1 MFRRINLYSI
11 TKHYN
16 ISDNQKDDIEN
27 LVNYIEQ
34 RVDSHNSNKS
44 RRFAEMWYDLL
55 YNCSSVRRRA
65 SLDITSLMIHLE
77 GMLYYLL
84 NNSSGSSNKTQNFQ
98 SYINKIRTFL
108 ELSNDTTKY
117 MDGYGPLDIRPGSNY
132 AYFWIAAKVHD
143 CIDKPPRNANYKTAY
158 DIVGQLQ
165 YKLYLEGLSPAEYN
179 MLECCS
185 GYKWDR
191 ASKQQTNQP
200 LKICY
205 KSVDEIYYVYYGK
218 NIGPF
223 TLLINLL
230 HKLYMATEDETTM
243 KTLISY
249 RNSVDHNGVIYSTT
263 TSNATS
269 RNYSAPID
277 NIVRYILLLASKIC
291 PPVTRQTNNKRS
303 SRDITERLTDFF
315 FSGTLLKKTTT
326 SIDNVE
332 KFSKVFGKKGML
344 ITIIVAIVG
353 LLGYYMYL
361 NIDRRTI
368 DFSNVP
374 KTKRIELF
382 DKIIT
387 GRETEE
393 DMRHMQ
399 RDIRNFD
406 SIKTYINDYEEH

>member
-34 RVDSHNSNKS
+34 RVNLNKS
-44 RRFAEMWYDLL
+44 GSSRFANLWYDLL

-98 SYINKIRTFL
+98 DYINEIRTFL
-108 ELSNDTTKY
+108 KLSNETKKY

-143 CIDKPPRNANYKTAY
+143 CIATPPRKANYKSAS
-158 DIVGQLQ
+158 DIENLL
-165 YKLYLEGLSPAEYN
+165 KLLSERRELSPAEYN

-185 GYKWDR
+185 GYKYDR
-191 ASKQQTNQP
+191 NKEPNKDRP
-200 LKICY
+200 LEICY
-205 KSVDEIYYVYYGK
+205 KSVDNIYTSVSS
-218 NIGPF
+218 NIGHF
-223 TLLINLL
+223 ALLINLL
-230 HKLYMATEDETTM
+230 NRLYMGTEYETTM
-243 KTLISY
+243 KTLITY
-249 RNSVDHNGVIYSTT
+249 RNSVDHNGVIDSTT

-332 KFSKVFGKKGML
+332 KFSKVFGKKGVL

-361 NIDRRTI
+361 NIDRRSI

>member
-1 MFRRINLYSI
+1 MFKRINLYSI
-11 TKHYN
+11 AKHYGIDKEQHN
-16 ISDNQKDDIEN
+16 SLEN
-27 LVNYIEQ
+27 LINFIEEQ
-34 RVDSHNSNKS
+34 VKKASNNES
-44 RRFAEMWYDLL
+44 RFAWLWYDFL

-84 NNSSGSSNKTQNFQ
+84 NNSKASGISYQE
-98 SYINKIRTFL
+98 YINEIRIFL
-108 ELSNDTTKY
+108 DLGTETKTY
-117 MDGYGPLDIRPGSNY
+117 MNGYEPLDVRPGSNY
-132 AYFWIAAKVHD
+132 AYFLVAQQVKYYLKKNSTATVNNIKTISRDLTHLMRSD
-143 CIDKPPRNANYKTAY
+143 ILNYCESKTNGASINY
-158 DIVGQLQ
+158 SRVEDI
-165 YKLYLEGLSPAEYN
+165 Y
-179 MLECCS
+179 
-185 GYKWDR
+185 
-191 ASKQQTNQP
+191 SKTSSN
-200 LKICY
+200 LG
-205 KSVDEIYYVYYGK
+205 D
-218 NIGPF
+218 F
-223 TLLINLL
+223 ALLIHLL
-230 HKLYMATEDETTM
+230 HKLYMSDESTTYNNI
-243 KTLISY
+243 KESLIKY
-249 RNSVDHNGVIYSTT
+249 RNSVDHNGVIGIAT
-263 TSNATS
+263 TSNAASSNNLGLTH
-269 RNYSAPID
+269 
-277 NIVRYILLLASKIC
+277 NIIKYILLLASKVC
-291 PPVTRQTNNKRS
+291 PNVTRNDNTRRS

-332 KFSKVFGKKGML
+332 KFSKVFGKRGVF

-361 NIDRRTI
+361 NIERRTI